1 MKNILYITLSLLS
14 LSAFAQTKADK
25 EAQKAIANSK
35 KYTYEGNTALKGD
48 KPVQAEVEYR
58 KAIAED
64 KNNATAQYNLGTMYY
79 QQKSYDEAF
88 SRLKN
93 ASTSDKITEE
103 EKHKAFH
110 NLGNAFMK
118 NKEYEKAVL
127 TYKEALRHNP
137 KDDETRYNLA
147 VAKEMLKQNPP
158 PPQNNK
164 DNKDKN
170 NQQNQNQNNQQNQQ
184 NQNNQ
189 NNQQNQNNQNKNQNN
204 QNKNQDNKNNQ
215 DNKDNKDNK
224 KDQGDKQDKNKDKGD
239 DQKDPNQNNQQN
251 KNQSGQGQGEQRP
264 SSLSPQQMERI
275 LEAMNNEERKTQ
287 EKINAQKVKGQ
298 RAKTEKDW

>member
-1 MKNILYITLSLLS
+1 MKNVLYITLSLLS
-14 LSAFAQTKADK
+14 LSAFAQTKAEK
-25 EAQKAIANSK
+25 EAQKAIAKSK

-48 KPVQAEVEYR
+48 KPVQAEVDYR

-127 TYKEALRHNP
+127 SYKEALRHNP
-137 KDDETRYNLA
+137 KDEETRYNLA

-164 DNKDKN
+164 NNKDKN
-170 NQQNQNQNNQQNQQ
+170 DQQNQNNQQNQQ

-189 NNQQNQNNQNKNQNN
+189 NNQQNQNN

-264 SSLSPQQMERI
+264 SSLSPQQMVRI

>member
-1 MKNILYITLSLLS
+1 MKNVLYITLSLLS
-14 LSAFAQTKADK
+14 LSAFAQSKAEK

-127 TYKEALRHNP
+127 SYKEALRHNP
-137 KDDETRYNLA
+137 KDEETRYNLA

-164 DNKDKN
+164 NNKDKN
-170 NQQNQNQNNQQNQQ
+170 NQQ

-189 NNQQNQNNQNKNQNN
+189 NNQQNQNN

-239 DQKDPNQNNQQN
+239 DQKDPNQDNQQN

>member
-1 MKNILYITLSLLS
+1 MKNVLYITLSLLS
-14 LSAFAQTKADK
+14 LSAFAQSKAEK

-127 TYKEALRHNP
+127 SYKEALRHNP
-137 KDDETRYNLA
+137 KDEETRYNLA
-147 VAKEMLKQNPP
+147 VAKELLKQNPP

-164 DNKDKN
+164 TNKDKN
-170 NQQNQNQNNQQNQQ
+170 NHIRVI
-184 NQNNQ
+184 
-189 NNQQNQNNQNKNQNN
+189 
-204 QNKNQDNKNNQ
+204 
-215 DNKDNKDNK
+215 
-224 KDQGDKQDKNKDKGD
+224 
-239 DQKDPNQNNQQN
+239 
-251 KNQSGQGQGEQRP
+251 S
-264 SSLSPQQMERI
+264 I
-275 LEAMNNEERKTQ
+275 LL
-287 EKINAQKVKGQ
+287 
-298 RAKTEKDW
+298 

>member
-1 MKNILYITLSLLS
+1 MKNVLYITLSLLS
-14 LSAFAQTKADK
+14 LSAFAQSKAEK

-127 TYKEALRHNP
+127 SYKEALRHNP
-137 KDDETRYNLA
+137 KDEETRYNLA

-164 DNKDKN
+164 NNKDKN
-170 NQQNQNQNNQQNQQ
+170 NQQ

-189 NNQQNQNNQNKNQNN
+189 NNQQNQNN

-224 KDQGDKQDKNKDKGD
+224 DQGDKQDKNKDKGD
-239 DQKDPNQNNQQN
+239 DQKDPNQDNQQN

>member
-1 MKNILYITLSLLS
+1 LGKVENKQSTMKNVLYITLSLLS
-14 LSAFAQTKADK
+14 LSAFAQSKAEK

-127 TYKEALRHNP
+127 SYKEALRHNP
-137 KDDETRYNLA
+137 KDEETRYNLA

-164 DNKDKN
+164 NNKDKN
-170 NQQNQNQNNQQNQQ
+170 NQQ

-189 NNQQNQNNQNKNQNN
+189 NNQQNQNN